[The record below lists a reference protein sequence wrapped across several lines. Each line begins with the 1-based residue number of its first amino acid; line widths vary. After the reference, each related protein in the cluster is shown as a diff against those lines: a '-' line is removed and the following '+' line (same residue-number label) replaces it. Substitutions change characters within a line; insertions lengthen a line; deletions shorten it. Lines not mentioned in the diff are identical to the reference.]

1 MRTFCIA
8 FLACAFLGTAL
19 LPCTAEAQVSAAKL
33 KRDSH
38 VMTRQELIE
47 NAKEAL
53 QKGGVNLY
61 GVNIIYDD
69 GNTYWQERL
78 AFLEK
83 DTSQN
88 HGILPHGI
96 LRNKEYQVV
105 FFDFVES
112 SPVDDTWVF
121 LDPKTGEVISV
132 YEEK

>member
-1 MRTFCIA
+1 MRTLCIA
-8 FLACAFLGTAL
+8 VLVCAVASFAFF
-19 LPCTAEAQVSAAKL
+19 PCAVEAQVSAQKL
-33 KRDSH
+33 MRDSK
-38 VMTRQELIE
+38 VMTQQELIDK
-47 NAKEAL
+47 AKEAL

-61 GVNIIYDD
+61 GANIIYDD
-69 GNTYWQERL
+69 GNTFWQERV

-96 LRNKEYQVV
+96 LRDKEYQVV

-121 LDPKTGEVISV
+121 LDPKTGEVISI

>member
-1 MRTFCIA
+1 MRIFCIA
-8 FLACAFLGTAL
+8 FLACAVFGLAL
-19 LPCTAEAQVSAAKL
+19 LPCVAEAQYSAAKL
-33 KRDSH
+33 KKDSH
-38 VMTRQELIE
+38 VMTRQELIDK
-47 NAKEAL
+47 AKEAL
-53 QKGGVNLY
+53 ERGGVNLY

-69 GNTYWQERL
+69 GNTFWQERV

-83 DTSQN
+83 DTTQN

-96 LRNKEYQVV
+96 LRDKEYQVV

-121 LDPKTGEVISV
+121 LDPKTGEVIGV

>member
-1 MRTFCIA
+1 MKTFCIVI
-8 FLACAFLGTAL
+8 LACALLGLVAFPSYL
-19 LPCTAEAQVSAAKL
+19 EAQVSAEKL

-38 VMTRQELIE
+38 VITKQELIE

-69 GNTYWQERL
+69 GNTFWQKRV

-96 LRNKEYQVV
+96 LRDKEYQVV